1 MELSIVN
8 LKNENTGTL
17 ILDPRIFGL
26 ALNKGLIHEVV
37 VMQQACLRQG
47 TASTKT
53 KGFVRGGGKKPWK
66 QKGTG
71 RARAGSIR
79 SPLWRGGGT
88 IFGPTPRDYSYSMPK
103 KKVRL
108 ALCIMLAEKAREG
121 ELKILKD
128 WEGID
133 SKTKTFSN
141 ILAQLNLLDT
151 TLVVNEIGDENLIR
165 SSANISRVTITRP
178 EGLNVLDLVSHKNL
192 VVTPGSLSKIVE
204 VWGK

>member
-1 MELSIVN
+1 MELSIINV
-8 LKNENTGTL
+8 KNENAGTL
-17 ILDPRIFGL
+17 TLDPRIFDL
-26 ALNKGLIHEVV
+26 PLNKGLIHEVV

-88 IFGPTPRDYSYSMPK
+88 IFGPSPRDYSYSMPK

-108 ALCIMLAEKAREG
+108 ALCVMLADKAREG

-133 SKTKTFSN
+133 FKTKTFSN
-141 ILAQLNLLDT
+141 ILDQLNLTDT
-151 TLVVNEIGDENLIR
+151 TLVVNEVENENLNR
-165 SSANISRVTITRP
+165 SSANISRVTVTRP

-192 VVTPGSLSKIVE
+192 VVTPQSLTKIVE
-204 VWGK
+204 VWAL

>member
-8 LKNENTGTL
+8 LKNENVGTL
-17 ILDPRIFGL
+17 TLNPGIFDL
-26 ALNKGLIHEVV
+26 PLNKGLIHEVV

-88 IFGPTPRDYSYSMPK
+88 TFGPTPRDYSYSMPK

-133 SKTKTFSN
+133 FKTKTFSN
-141 ILAQLNLLDT
+141 ILGQLNLKDT
-151 TLVVNEIGDENLIR
+151 TLVVNEIENENLNR
-165 SSANISRVTITRP
+165 SSANISRVTVTRP
-178 EGLNVLDLVSHKNL
+178 EGLNVLDLVNHKNL
-192 VVTPGSLSKIVE
+192 VVTPQSLTKIVK
-204 VWGK
+204 VWAL